1 MRQRTEGWQ
10 SQWLIRWCWCRQMGW
25 NADGNL
31 NPYEYHPH
39 RGLYYHEVHPSLY
52 CGTQLRS
59 TADVDHLCDGEGIG
73 LVLNL
78 QENKDF
84 QYWVRP

>member
-1 MRQRTEGWQ
+1 
-10 SQWLIRWCWCRQMGW
+10 MGW